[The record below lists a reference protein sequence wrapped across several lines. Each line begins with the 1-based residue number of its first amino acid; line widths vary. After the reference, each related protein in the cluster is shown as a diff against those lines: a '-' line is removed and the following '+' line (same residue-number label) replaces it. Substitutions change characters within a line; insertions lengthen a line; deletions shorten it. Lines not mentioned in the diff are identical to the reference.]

1 MKQGSSIEHAHCI
14 LLENRCK
21 EGTDDPYAQ
30 EATSIPRTMIGEEV
44 ILDFF
49 ESFGPLALALLSFT
63 EAIIQPIPPDVL
75 FLPMAYD
82 SRNNEGLLIWLWFV
96 VTVSSVLGAVIG
108 HALGKRYG
116 TKLIDKFGKPHHRQ
130 QLERMFER
138 YGTLGMFIAAVSP
151 LPYKVFGWM
160 AGASDMKL
168 RPFIVAGIFGRGL
181 RFGLEALFILIYGE
195 SAMRA
200 AEWVLERELLMGVTL
215 VIILVTGVWW
225 LKKKKSNMPSQQ
237 E

>member
-1 MKQGSSIEHAHCI
+1 
-14 LLENRCK
+14 
-21 EGTDDPYAQ
+21 
-30 EATSIPRTMIGEEV
+30 MIGEEV

-82 SRNNEGLLIWLWFV
+82 ARENEGLLIWLWLV
-96 VTVSSVLGAVIG
+96 VTLSSVLGAIIG

-130 QLERMFER
+130 QLEQLFER

-151 LPYKVFGWM
+151 LPYKVFGWI

-168 RPFIVAGIFGRGL
+168 RPFILAGIVGRGL
-181 RFGLEALFILIYGE
+181 RFGLEALFIFMYGE
-195 SAMRA
+195 SAIRA
-200 AEWVLERELLMGVTL
+200 VEWILDRELLMG
-215 VIILVTGVWW
+215 IILILTLATIVWW
-225 LKKKKSNMPSQQ
+225 FMRTNTSTSAQ
-237 E
+237 EE

>member
-1 MKQGSSIEHAHCI
+1 
-14 LLENRCK
+14 
-21 EGTDDPYAQ
+21 
-30 EATSIPRTMIGEEV
+30 MIGEEV

-82 SRNNEGLLIWLWFV
+82 ARENEGLLIWLWLV
-96 VTVSSVLGAVIG
+96 VTLSSVLGAIIG

-130 QLERMFER
+130 QLEKLFER

-151 LPYKVFGWM
+151 LPYKVFGWI

-168 RPFIVAGIFGRGL
+168 RPFILAGIVGRGL
-181 RFGLEALFILIYGE
+181 RFGLEALFIFLYGE

-200 AEWVLERELLMGVTL
+200 VEWILDRELLMG
-215 VIILVTGVWW
+215 IILIFTLGTIVWW
-225 LKKKKSNMPSQQ
+225 FMRTNTSTSAQ
-237 E
+237 EE